1 MKILAFPDDGF
12 LVTKAA
18 VYLFDGTL
26 TASPT
31 IGSWPSGVTGRCKV
45 TLSSV
50 TGHADCAGTITIGS
64 ETLTFAQA
72 ATKITTTNL
81 TAKPAVSSVGLD
93 CHCHITVI
101 DAGGAP
107 VEAETATATK
117 IQFENTSSGFFT
129 PEGVWKVYSGS
140 YALCKDAAAV
150 DDILRYN
157 SIDMPIK
164 KVDVEKWF
172 SKVLYYIFYL

>member
-1 MKILAFPDDGF
+1 MKILDFPDSGY
-12 LVTKAA
+12 LVTVAETSI
-18 VYLFDGTL
+18 FDGTL

-31 IGSWPSGVTGRCKV
+31 IGSWPSGITGRCKV

-50 TGHADCAGTITIGS
+50 SGHADCAGTITIGG
-64 ETLTFAQA
+64 ETLTFTQA
-72 ATKITTTNL
+72 GTKITTVNL
-81 TAKPAVSSVGLD
+81 SAKPAVSSSGLD

-107 VEAETATATK
+107 VMTETATATK

-157 SIDMPIK
+157 SVDMPIK